1 MPEKMEVPRLDAE
14 IAVLRELIQRVGE
27 MAEEDR
33 SLKEMLQIL
42 QGISRSSHHLALL
55 LKASQQMAAAS
66 AAEAEA
72 AEAQSGAELTR
83 AWQEAIRE
91 LTRGC

>member
-1 MPEKMEVPRLDAE
+1 MPERKEAARLDAE
-14 IAVLRELIQRVGE
+14 IAVLRELIQRVSE
-27 MAEEDR
+27 MAEEER

-55 LKASQQMAAAS
+55 LKASQQMAAAEAAAG
-66 AAEAEA
+66 AAEV
-72 AEAQSGAELTR
+72 SK

-91 LTRGC
+91 LTRNC

>member
-1 MPEKMEVPRLDAE
+1 MPERKPEPRLDAE

-27 MAEEDR
+27 MAEEER

-55 LKASQQMAAAS
+55 LKASQQMAE

-72 AEAQSGAELTR
+72 REQSSAELSK

-91 LTRGC
+91 LTRNC